1 MPEFIKDR
9 QLEHFRDH
17 PEPVKLGKRIEDAA
31 KRGPKNNDDAKDGV
45 LMLENGHGGNAN
57 GTAKDAKSPA
67 LLALT
72 KLMSRGRAS
81 STKQNKDEDDG
92 EGLEVMV

>member
-1 MPEFIKDR
+1 
-9 QLEHFRDH
+9 
-17 PEPVKLGKRIEDAA
+17 
-31 KRGPKNNDDAKDGV
+31 
-45 LMLENGHGGNAN
+45 MLENGHGGNAN

-67 LLALT
+67 GMLALT